1 MPQIKGPK
9 LIYQYL
15 KKTNTLECQ
24 HILVPTISVY
34 QWEKLFLIRTLSQ
47 IEHASISHKF
57 CGAQRWMYSVEHSN
71 SKCHALIIHPNA
83 CTQYSS
89 RSIKRGTWV
98 FKYHPQ
104 GKCRKRIKHVAL
116 SESKLFLKMLIA
128 HAKKNMLDWLSR
140 AGSLMQN
147 WKSWKPKL
155 RWTFQ

>member
-1 MPQIKGPK
+1 MLHIKGPR

-57 CGAQRWMYSVEHSN
+57 CGAQRCMYSVEHSN
-71 SKCHALIIHPNA
+71 SKCHALMIHPNA

-89 RSIKRGTWV
+89 RNIKRGTWV

-116 SESKLFLKMLIA
+116 SESKLFLKMLTLSESKLFLKMLIA
-128 HAKKNMLDWLSR
+128 HAKIC
-140 AGSLMQN
+140 
-147 WKSWKPKL
+147 
-155 RWTFQ
+155 